1 MKPESIAMRFM
12 RMVSKKSRASI
23 SQYIVMVKIFF
34 QYIVAFGVYSDMGR
48 RDRLPA
54 ADVGKE
60 GYLVFLLEFLVRPA
74 DAAIDRY

>member
-1 MKPESIAMRFM
+1 M

-34 QYIVAFGVYSDMGR
+34 QYMVAFSEYSEVGR

-60 GYLVFLLEFLVRPA
+60 GYLVFLLEFLVRPG
-74 DAAIDRY
+74 DAAVDCY